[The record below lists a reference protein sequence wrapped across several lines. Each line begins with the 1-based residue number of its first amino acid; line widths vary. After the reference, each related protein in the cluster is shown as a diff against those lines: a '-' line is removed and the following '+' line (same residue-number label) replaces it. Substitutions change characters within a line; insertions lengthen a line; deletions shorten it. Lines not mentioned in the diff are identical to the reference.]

1 MMRSNSSSICCGA
14 SSRRIN
20 RRSSSS
26 AVLSRSPSR
35 ALVTLLVPVSQFL
48 SAAVARAE
56 ILVRRDQH
64 TGTRRAAFIDG
75 DIVALP
81 QRPALR
87 ALTVDAFVLQE
98 QAVEDDAVVIAQPAH
113 QQDVADGEAVVMAA
127 TAGRAAWRPGRSS
140 RRRSSMET
148 VRPVPN
154 AASHSPSM
162 RLKPDSVFS
171 PSPVREEK
179 FASARPH
186 RPQRC
191 FSMSYLRTVGSA
203 YGPHRPTYG
212 PQPRSC
218 GR

>member
-1 MMRSNSSSICCGA
+1 
-14 SSRRIN
+14 
-20 RRSSSS
+20 
-26 AVLSRSPSR
+26 
-35 ALVTLLVPVSQFL
+35 
-48 SAAVARAE
+48 
-56 ILVRRDQH
+56 
-64 TGTRRAAFIDG
+64 
-75 DIVALP
+75 
-81 QRPALR
+81 
-87 ALTVDAFVLQE
+87 VLQE
-98 QAVEDDAVVIAQPAH
+98 QAVEDAAVVIAQPAH